1 MMRATAVMGL
11 ALILSGCGAS
21 QPAEDVDAFLARV
34 AAMPAPKL
42 VPVPEPAPYEP
53 FAYSA
58 FRLRSPFVPARG
70 TVPLGGQERPPS
82 APDASRSRTY
92 LERFPL
98 SELRYLGQ
106 WESGAGRDALVRD
119 GAGRVH
125 RVPLGA
131 YLGPDHG
138 QVVEVGP
145 RALRLRE
152 LIPDGLGGWQYR
164 EASLGLKAGDD
175 A

>member
-1 MMRATAVMGL
+1 MIRAAAAMGGL
-11 ALILSGCGAS
+11 LLLSACGAS
-21 QPAEDVDAFLARV
+21 QRGEDLDAFLARV
-34 AAMPAPKL
+34 AAMPAPTL
-42 VPVPEPAPYEP
+42 APVPEPAPYEP

-58 FRLRSPFVPARG
+58 FRLRSPFAPERAPL
-70 TVPLGGQERPPS
+70 PLGAQETPPS
-82 APDASRSRTY
+82 APDASRPRAY
-92 LERFPL
+92 LEGFLL

-106 WESGAGRDALVRD
+106 WESAAGLEALVRD

-138 QVVEVGP
+138 QVVDVGP

>member
-70 TVPLGGQERPPS
+70 TVPWGGRKGPPRPPMPPVPGPIWN
-82 APDASRSRTY
+82 A
-92 LERFPL
+92 FPF
-98 SELRYLGQ
+98 RNFVTWGN
-106 WESGAGRDALVRD
+106 G
-119 GAGRVH
+119 
-125 RVPLGA
+125 
-131 YLGPDHG
+131 
-138 QVVEVGP
+138 
-145 RALRLRE
+145 
-152 LIPDGLGGWQYR
+152 
-164 EASLGLKAGDD
+164 KAGPG
-175 A
+175 AMRWCGMERGGFTAYPSGPT